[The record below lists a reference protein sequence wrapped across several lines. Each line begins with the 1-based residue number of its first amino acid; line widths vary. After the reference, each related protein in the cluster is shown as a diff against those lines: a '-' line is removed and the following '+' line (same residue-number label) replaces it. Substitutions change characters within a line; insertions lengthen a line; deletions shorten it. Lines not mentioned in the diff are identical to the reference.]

1 MSDLETAAHDT
12 SSDQRTALACRG
24 LWKAFGPRA
33 DRVVADPELAA
44 LPKDELREATGTVVA
59 VRDVSFEVRRGE
71 IFVVMGLSGSGK
83 STLVRC
89 LPRLIEPTAGTI
101 TMAGHDVRAADAA
114 ELREVRR
121 RVCSMVFQHFGLLP
135 NRRVRDNV
143 AYGLEIQGVDRR
155 RRNARAD
162 EVIELV
168 ELSDVATAYPDQLSG
183 GMKQRVGLARA
194 LANDPQL
201 LLLDEPFSALDPL
214 IRADMQDEVLRLQR
228 ELGKTMVF
236 ITHDLRE
243 ALRLGDRVAVMR
255 DGELVQVGTAAELLS
270 TPADDYVRDFTRDV
284 PRALVLTAGD
294 LARPRAAHDNGGT
307 PAAAEAVGAQVLLRE
322 VLGRF
327 AHDDRALRVVDDQ
340 GATLGWID
348 RATALS
354 AVAGEPAP

>member
-1 MSDLETAAHDT
+1 MSSAQIASQVSASAE
-12 SSDQRTALACRG
+12 QTALDCRG
-24 LWKAFGPRA
+24 LWKVFGPRA
-33 DRVVADPELAA
+33 DRVVADPELRA
-44 LPKDELREATGTVVA
+44 LPKDALRERTGTVVA
-59 VRDVSFEVRRGE
+59 VRDVSFRVHHGE

-89 LPRLIEPTAGTI
+89 LPRLIEPTAGAI
-101 TMAGHDVRAADAA
+101 ELAGHDVLAAGPA
-114 ELREVRR
+114 ELRDVRR

-155 RRNARAD
+155 TRYARAD

-168 ELSDVATAYPDQLSG
+168 ELTDFATAYPDQLSG

-194 LANDPQL
+194 LANDPQV

-270 TPADDYVRDFTRDV
+270 SPADDYVRDFTRDV

-294 LARPRAAHDNGGT
+294 LARPAGDGGQAAG
-307 PAAAEAVGAQVLLRE
+307 AEAIGDDVLLRE
-322 VLGRF
+322 VLGHF
-327 AHDDRALRVVDDQ
+327 AHDDRALRVVDDR
-340 GATLGWID
+340 GATLGWVD